1 MKTAEHIALAR
12 EQMTALRLMIARF
25 FNVGS
30 PVFENIENVCS
41 HLAAA
46 EAMLEQH
53 CGPQHCGP
61 MAFGLDIDPASLESV
76 EIEVP
81 DRDGVALNNTAHPT
95 TRCSALR
102 NSGLTGDVNLIVR
115 CEKESGHAGR
125 HVSRDQ
131 GMWTQWVAD
140 IQPTTGRKVAD
151 HAWEDQQAEEIR
163 ALRAVIGALLP
174 YAERD
179 PQSEAARAV
188 TRFALEILGVTKRV
202 DA

>member
-30 PVFENIENVCS
+30 PVFENIENVCA

-61 MAFGLDIDPASLESV
+61 MAFGLGIDPASLESV

-95 TRCSALR
+95 TRCS
-102 NSGLTGDVNLIVR
+102 
-115 CEKESGHAGR
+115 
-125 HVSRDQ
+125 
-131 GMWTQWVAD
+131 
-140 IQPTTGRKVAD
+140 D